1 MAVKKIKTRMNR
13 LEVIAESLESEELE
27 IESAMKLYEEGMQMI
42 KTLNTDLD
50 KLEGRVLLMS
60 EAGETDF
67 EENGDDI

>member
-1 MAVKKIKTRMNR
+1 MNR

-67 EENGDDI
+67 EEHGDDI

>member
-1 MAVKKIKTRMNR
+1 MSR

-42 KTLNTDLD
+42 KALNADFD
-50 KLEGRVLLMS
+50 KLEGRVLMMS
-60 EAGETDF
+60 EQGETDF

>member
-1 MAVKKIKTRMNR
+1 MAVKKIKTKMNR

-42 KTLNTDLD
+42 KALNADFD
-50 KLEGRVLLMS
+50 KLEGRLLLMTDQG
-60 EAGETDF
+60 EADF

>member
-42 KTLNTDLD
+42 KDLNADLD
-50 KLEGRVLLMS
+50 KLEGRVLIMS
-60 EAGETDF
+60 NEGEVDF